1 MTIVNKTPHALTLV
15 TESGNIVIEPTTP
28 PARVSESSEKIASI
42 TLDAAKGID
51 IPVTRKSYGEVE
63 NLPDPQD
70 DVVYV
75 VSALVAGRVPE
86 REDVLITSSP
96 VRDEGGRIVGCRELA
111 HI

>member
-15 TESGNIVIEPTTP
+15 TESGNVVIEPTMP
-28 PARVSESSEKIASI
+28 PARVSESSERIAVI
-42 TLDAAKGID
+42 TVDAMNAIN

-75 VSALVAGRVPE
+75 VSALVAGRVPD
-86 REDVLITSSP
+86 RTDVLITSSP
-96 VRDEGGRIVGCRELA
+96 VRDDGGRIVGCRELA